1 MRRKRSDRAIL
12 PRDKGDLG
20 ETVKLRQR
28 QIQAEKR
35 QRLTRNR
42 RRRNEET
49 ANGRRPTAGAT
60 VSEKSPDQDTKAAV
74 RVEDPVEKLVEKLLA
89 LRSVRDQAADAGFD
103 LSSSQGSQL
112 KAMEA
117 RLVYHFVAERRLREG
132 MDQVTAAVVG
142 DFNSGKSTFIN
153 ALLQD
158 NLCPTGDEPTTSSV
172 TYFFH
177 GDQTRIEQVEP
188 SGTRKRL
195 TRESYDELVRHRKQ
209 GDQVPAVFHISL
221 PSQILEHVR
230 IVDTPGFD
238 APPPNSNDT
247 EGTEHGVAESDVLFV
262 LMDASKGNPSKALLE
277 QLQRMQQSPAADRQ
291 KPMFLLINKAEEK
304 PPRQRDMMRKENRE
318 KYQALFRVV
327 EPISAKL
334 LMNQEDEEGLM
345 SLSTLRSKMVEL
357 AKERH
362 TIAERQ
368 FQRSS
373 TRIREALVGMNV
385 WLSDTIERRERPL
398 VFDENKALDKI
409 DESLEVIVGH
419 MDEMR
424 KDMLESAF
432 IDLRRK
438 KETFWSFK
446 VFVRTGFRRQRN
458 AVHVLSA
465 GTRVCEVLKTI
476 MDELKGLGFRLP
488 IQTHL
493 PEIRKSEIRK
503 RLSDSIK
510 SVDDKFLRIL
520 KAGEI
525 GDNSWSWDK
534 KESCWIGTETETDD
548 AEHETD
554 MARDMKH
561 RYKLLL
567 IRELAY
573 FPEFIRGR
581 MRELV
586 VSFAASNRA
595 QSDQRSR
602 ELQLLR
608 ERIGILRKG
617 LE

>member
-1 MRRKRSDRAIL
+1 M
-12 PRDKGDLG
+12 
-20 ETVKLRQR
+20 
-28 QIQAEKR
+28 
-35 QRLTRNR
+35 TRNR

-74 RVEDPVEKLVEKLLA
+74 RSEDLVEKLLA

-103 LSSSQGSQL
+103 LSSSQGAQL

-117 RLVYHFVAERRLREG
+117 RLVEHFVAERRLREG

-153 ALLQD
+153 ALLQTD
-158 NLCPTGDEPTTSSV
+158 LCPTGDEPTTSSV

-188 SGTRKRL
+188 GGTRKRL
-195 TRESYDELVRHRKQ
+195 TRACYDELVQHRKQ
-209 GDQVPAVFHISL
+209 GDQVPAVFHIAL

-230 IVDTPGFD
+230 IIDTPGFD

-247 EGTEHGVAESDVLFV
+247 EVTEHGVAESDVLFV

-304 PPRQRDMMRKENRE
+304 PPDQRDMMCNENRE
-318 KYQALFRVV
+318 KYQALFRDVAS
-327 EPISAKL
+327 ISAKL
-334 LMNQEDEEGLM
+334 LMNQEDGEGLM
-345 SLSTLRSKMVEL
+345 SLSTLRSKIVEPV
-357 AKERH
+357 AKDRH

-373 TRIREALVGMNV
+373 TRIRDALVGMNV

-424 KDMLESAF
+424 KDMLESAV
-432 IDLRRK
+432 IDFRRI
-438 KETFWSFK
+438 EPGFWSLYLK
-446 VFVRTGFRRQRN
+446 VFARTGFRRQRN

-493 PEIRKSEIRK
+493 PEIIRK

-534 KESCWIGTETETDD
+534 KESCWIDTETDD

-561 RYKLLL
+561 RYKLLYDS
-567 IRELAY
+567 ELAY

-581 MRELV
+581 MREIV

-608 ERIGILRKG
+608 ERIGILREG
-617 LE
+617 LK

>member
-1 MRRKRSDRAIL
+1 M
-12 PRDKGDLG
+12 
-20 ETVKLRQR
+20 
-28 QIQAEKR
+28 
-35 QRLTRNR
+35 TRNR

-74 RVEDPVEKLVEKLLA
+74 RSEDLVEKLLA

-103 LSSSQGSQL
+103 LSSSQGAQL

-117 RLVYHFVAERRLREG
+117 RLVEHFVAERRLREG

-153 ALLQD
+153 ALLQTD
-158 NLCPTGDEPTTSSV
+158 LCPTGDEPTTSSV

-188 SGTRKRL
+188 GGTRKRL

-230 IVDTPGFD
+230 IIDTPGFD

-247 EGTEHGVAESDVLFV
+247 EVTEHGVAESDVLFV

-304 PPRQRDMMRKENRE
+304 PPTQRAMMCNENRE
-318 KYQALFRVV
+318 KYQALFRAVV
-327 EPISAKL
+327 PISARL

-345 SLSTLRSKMVEL
+345 SLSTLRSEMVEPV

-362 TIAERQ
+362 TIAEWQ

-373 TRIREALVGMNV
+373 TRIRDALVGMNV

-438 KETFWSFK
+438 EEKFWSFK

-493 PEIRKSEIRK
+493 PEIRK

-525 GDNSWSWDK
+525 RDNSWSWDK

-586 VSFAASNRA
+586 VSFAAFNRA

-608 ERIGILRKG
+608 ERIGILREG

>member
-1 MRRKRSDRAIL
+1 M
-12 PRDKGDLG
+12 
-20 ETVKLRQR
+20 
-28 QIQAEKR
+28 
-35 QRLTRNR
+35 TRNR

-117 RLVYHFVAERRLREG
+117 RLVEHFVAERRLREG

-153 ALLQD
+153 ALLQTD
-158 NLCPTGDEPTTSSV
+158 LCPTGDEPTTSSV

-177 GDQTRIEQVEP
+177 GDQKRIEQVEP

-209 GDQVPAVFHISL
+209 GDQVPAVFHIAL
-221 PSQILEHVR
+221 PSTVLEHVR
-230 IVDTPGFD
+230 IIDTPGFN
-238 APPPNSNDT
+238 APTPNSNDT
-247 EGTEHGVAESDVLFV
+247 KVTEDGVAESDVLFV
-262 LMDASKGNPSKALLE
+262 LMDASTGNPSKRLLE

-304 PPRQRDMMRKENRE
+304 PPTQRAMMRNENKE
-318 KYQALFRVV
+318 KYQALFRDVV
-327 EPISAKL
+327 LISAKL
-334 LMNQEDEEGLM
+334 LMNQEDEEGLK
-345 SLSTLRSKMVEL
+345 SLSTLRSEMVEPV

-373 TRIREALVGMNV
+373 TRIREALVGMNI

-424 KDMLESAF
+424 KDMLESAV
-432 IDLRRK
+432 IDFRRIEK
-438 KETFWSFK
+438 RFWSLK
-446 VFVRTGFRRQRN
+446 VFGRTGFRRQRN

-493 PEIRKSEIRK
+493 PEIRK

-510 SVDDKFLRIL
+510 SVDDKFLRSL

-525 GDNSWSWDK
+525 GDNNWSWDK
-534 KESCWIGTETETDD
+534 KESCWIDTETDD